1 MTDEVESLVLE
12 HLRAIRSDVA
22 ALRDEVRGLRAEQT
36 ASRLEAR
43 AMNTRIEQ
51 ILEDDAS
58 FKTRLDRIEARLG
71 LVDAAK

>member
-12 HLRAIRSDVA
+12 HLRAIRADIA
-22 ALRDEVRGLRAEQT
+22 ALKDEVRGIRVEQT
-36 ASRLEAR
+36 ASRHEAR

-58 FKTRLDRIEARLG
+58 LDRIESRLG